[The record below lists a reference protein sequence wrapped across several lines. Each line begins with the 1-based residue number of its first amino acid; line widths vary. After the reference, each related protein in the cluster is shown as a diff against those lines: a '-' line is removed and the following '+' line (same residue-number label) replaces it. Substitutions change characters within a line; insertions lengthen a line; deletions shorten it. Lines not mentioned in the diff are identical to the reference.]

1 MAEDRPKIPTP
12 LRREVLEEAGY
23 ACAIPVCRIA
33 TVEIAHIEPWS
44 KVKEH
49 TFDNLIALCPNHH
62 TLYDVEK
69 KIPKASVLRY
79 KANLAVLNGRYSD
92 LERRVLEDAV
102 AQRYGMANGMPVA
115 PDPGMRQWTVHRGM
129 GLLLSH
135 LLKDGL
141 IRKVLG
147 PHGGLR
153 VGHQEVE
160 HTYVLTPK
168 GIEFV
173 RQWQDAEPLLE

>member
-1 MAEDRPKIPTP
+1 MAEDRTKIPTP

-102 AQRYGMANGMPVA
+102 AQRYGMANGMPVP
-115 PDPGMRQWTVHRGM
+115 PDPGMRQWTVHRGWAC
-129 GLLLSH
+129 SS
-135 LLKDGL
+135 L
-141 IRKVLG
+141 IYSRMVSFA
-147 PHGGLR
+147 R
-153 VGHQEVE
+153 VSDRAVASGSV
-160 HTYVLTPK
+160 TKRWST
-168 GIEFV
+168 
-173 RQWQDAEPLLE
+173 RTS